1 MSDLMLVSTRKGLM
15 TYTRNEKGW
24 VHDATHFYGSPVSL
38 ALSDKSGQTILA
50 ALNLGHFGVKLH
62 RTQDGG
68 KTWTELDP
76 PAYPKADGGESDE
89 SAPANKGIWA
99 LEWADPQNPNAVWCG
114 TAPGGLFYS
123 DDLGATWTLN
133 RGLWDFEERKKW
145 VGGGTVDPALHSV
158 CVDPRDKNRIAV
170 GVSCGGVNLTEDGG
184 KTWRV
189 ASHGMWAAYVPP
201 GAKDDPA
208 VQDVHMIVQ
217 SPTNPDIYWCQ
228 HHNAMFRSTDASK
241 SWQEIKP
248 VPVSNFGF
256 AVAVHPKDP
265 ETAWYVPAH
274 SDQIRAPV
282 DGKVVV
288 NRTRDGGKTFTTL
301 RNGLPQENAFD
312 LIYRHGLAIDRTGE
326 RLAMGSTTGGLWA
339 TDDQGEN
346 WASVSNTLPPVYA
359 VRFA

>member
-145 VGGGTVDPALHSV
+145 VGGGTVDPDQFSW
-158 CVDPRDKNRIAV
+158 RDIGVPQHPIKRCCGPIRSSEIADCHRSSDVPDAAVHYGGFVPV
-170 GVSCGGVNLTEDGG
+170 GCGVYVGGGGV
-184 KTWRV
+184 WV
-189 ASHGMWAAYVPP
+189 
-201 GAKDDPA
+201 
-208 VQDVHMIVQ
+208 
-217 SPTNPDIYWCQ
+217 
-228 HHNAMFRSTDASK
+228 
-241 SWQEIKP
+241 
-248 VPVSNFGF
+248 
-256 AVAVHPKDP
+256 
-265 ETAWYVPAH
+265 
-274 SDQIRAPV
+274 
-282 DGKVVV
+282 
-288 NRTRDGGKTFTTL
+288 
-301 RNGLPQENAFD
+301 
-312 LIYRHGLAIDRTGE
+312 
-326 RLAMGSTTGGLWA
+326 
-339 TDDQGEN
+339 
-346 WASVSNTLPPVYA
+346 
-359 VRFA
+359 